1 MEAYTTVYNILGN
14 RGFLQ
19 EHQVIYHYTSLE
31 VLYEIL
37 SSGHFHFNHCSF
49 MNDYSEFECGLNSFQ
64 EMLNEFDKTDAE
76 NEIINA
82 FLDLIKNLRDD
93 SKAFIGSFTTLKDS
107 LSQWRAYSPS
117 TSNIAIGLNIEK
129 VNKCCNHND
138 IAFGSI
144 KYTNEFKSVF
154 ERYFKELMPSLEYA
168 VNNQTQEIVQGMNK
182 IILVYLYMLAPFIK
196 HEGFREEEE
205 VRIVTG
211 NMHEVKYK
219 YQKGIYLPYI
229 EFDFGGKLP
238 EMIKEIWVGPS
249 TSQELTKRSL
259 ELMLK
264 NYKLSGQCNIKLSP
278 IPYRLLSE

>member
-1 MEAYTTVYNILGN
+1 MENYTTIYKILNN
-14 RGFLQ
+14 REFLK
-19 EHQVIYHYTSLE
+19 EHQVIYHYTSLK

-49 MNDYSEFECGLNSFQ
+49 MNDYTEFECGVNLFQ
-64 EMLNEFDKTDAE
+64 EMLNEFVETDAE
-76 NEIINA
+76 KEIINI
-82 FLDLIKNLRDD
+82 FDEIKSLRDE

-107 LSQWRAYSPS
+107 LSQWRAYTPT
-117 TSNIAIGLNIEK
+117 TSNIAIGLDVNK
-129 VNKCCNHND
+129 VRKCCNNND
-138 IAFGSI
+138 ISFGSV

-154 ERYFKELMPSLEYA
+154 ANYFKELMPSLLYA
-168 VNNQTQEIVQGMNK
+168 MNNKTQDNIQGINE

-205 VRIVTG
+205 VRIITG

-219 YQKGIYLPYI
+219 YQKGVYLPYI

-249 TSQELTKRSL
+249 ASQELTKRSL

-264 NYKLSGQCNIKLSP
+264 NYKLAGQCDVKVSP